1 MLIEIDD
8 ESVVVDGNQ
17 SKKIERKE
25 RRKAKPQR
33 ETIAGKRTGY
43 CFHNKL
49 QQKNNLVLFDYT
61 IFYYK
66 ETNLNNIGK
75 L

>member
-1 MLIEIDD
+1 MLIEID
-8 ESVVVDGNQ
+8 EEPVVVDGNQ
-17 SKKIERKE
+17 SKKEERKE

-49 QQKNNLVLFDYT
+49 QQKNNLVLFEYR